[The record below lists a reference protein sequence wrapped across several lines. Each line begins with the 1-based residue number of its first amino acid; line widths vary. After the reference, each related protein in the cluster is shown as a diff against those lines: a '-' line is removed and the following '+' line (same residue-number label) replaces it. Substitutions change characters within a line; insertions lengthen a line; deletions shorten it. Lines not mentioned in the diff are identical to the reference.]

1 MWLNIFSMRKLFVL
15 LVLLPFFGAC
25 NNDGEC
31 RQERYVAMGVKLFQT
46 KFDAEEETYVIT
58 DFVPDSITV
67 YGVDNDSILY
77 DKKQINVFDL
87 PLRKTKNESQF
98 VLYANGFYDTLTI
111 LHENTDNYLSME
123 CGCVVF
129 ANIKEVVPT
138 NNRIDSAII
147 RIPEV
152 INVKA
157 THVEVY
163 YKAD

>member
-1 MWLNIFSMRKLFVL
+1 M
-15 LVLLPFFGAC
+15 
-25 NNDGEC
+25 
-31 RQERYVAMGVKLFQT
+31 
-46 KFDAEEETYVIT
+46 
-58 DFVPDSITV
+58 
-67 YGVDNDSILY
+67 Y